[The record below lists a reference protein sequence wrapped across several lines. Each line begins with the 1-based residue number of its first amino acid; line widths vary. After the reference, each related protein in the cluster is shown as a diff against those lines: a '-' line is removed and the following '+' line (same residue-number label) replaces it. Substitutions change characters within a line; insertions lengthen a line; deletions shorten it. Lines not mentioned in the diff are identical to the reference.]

1 MFGMAQAKATTMTT
15 LNEAVLEEIR
25 ALLARRRMT
34 ARQLAG
40 ALGEHEV
47 WLSRRMTGRQLLDL
61 NELQRIAAA
70 LEVDLAALLPPV
82 GEVTRREVA
91 AGLASGTVRPP
102 DRRPSSYPATH
113 SGYPGTHLPPSGL
126 TRTARSQPAFA
137 A

>member
-1 MFGMAQAKATTMTT
+1 MAQTKATT

-34 ARQLAG
+34 ARQLAA

-61 NELQRIAAA
+61 NEVQRIAAA
-70 LEVDLAALLPPV
+70 LDVGLSALLPA
-82 GEVTRREVA
+82 GRVTDTYAVESISGNLVS
-91 AGLASGTVRPP
+91 AGVRPP
-102 DRRPSSYPATH
+102 DRRPPGHPSTH
-113 SGYPGTHLPPSGL
+113 IPPSSL
-126 TRTARSQPAFA
+126 TRTARTQPAFA